1 MPNDHE
7 VQEAV
12 TEEIEEAAVEL
23 AVNSLSGDLADAL
36 YSRVKRH
43 LGKCSEADQRRL
55 LMDTRTHAREII
67 REAVRIVAGYK
78 RRVIPA
84 TVKKVDI
91 ESGIKTTLTTSR
103 TQQALLDLGMAQ
115 GNTVL
120 IVVSNEEQYLGDRN
134 KTEDMV
140 DPDQPNL
147 LEDIENQGGVVQEN
161 PDDDGEE
168 SEEEAENT
176 EENQPTEETENASNE
191 VEKPEVPTDGEAH
204 EGEAAA
210 DQEQSQT
217 TV

>member
-1 MPNDHE
+1 MTNEHE
-7 VQEAV
+7 VQEAI

-43 LGKCSEADQRRL
+43 LGKCSEGDQRRL

-120 IVVSNEEQYLGDRN
+120 IVVSNEEQYLGERN

-147 LEDIENQGGVVQEN
+147 LDDIESQGGVVQEN
-161 PDDDGEE
+161 PDDNGEDDAEDTEE
-168 SEEEAENT
+168 S
-176 EENQPTEETENASNE
+176 QPTEETDNPSNA
-191 VEKPEVPTDGEAH
+191 VEKPEVPAEDEAQ
-204 EGEAAA
+204 EGESA
-210 DQEQSQT
+210 DVQEQPET